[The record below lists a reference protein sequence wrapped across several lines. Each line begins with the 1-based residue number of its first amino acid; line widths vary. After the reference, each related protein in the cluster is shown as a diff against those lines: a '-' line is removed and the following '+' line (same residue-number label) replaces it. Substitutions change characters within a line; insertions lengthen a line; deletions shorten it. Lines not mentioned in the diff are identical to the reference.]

1 MRYVLFTLLAL
12 GAPALQAQTAIHRCV
27 AANGTP
33 VFTDQPCNSLGA
45 TRAATAA
52 GGSTQAA
59 APDGICPATPAMLK
73 ARVADAF
80 NAGDANALAGLMLW
94 QGYGRGAAMADMR
107 RLQSLVREPLVGF
120 GDTTDA
126 GDDTDALPPWPP
138 FADNVGTDAGSGHDS
153 GAGNDDGADTL
164 TVRLGGATNDGSAR
178 EARFSI
184 VPHAGCL
191 WLQP

>member
-1 MRYVLFTLLAL
+1 MRYLLFILLTL
-12 GAPALQAQTAIHRCV
+12 GAPALHAQTAIHRCV

-45 TRAATAA
+45 TRAATAS

-59 APDGICPATPAMLK
+59 APDGTCPATPAVLK

-120 GDTTDA
+120 GDTTDTGA
-126 GDDTDALPPWPP
+126 DTDALPPWPP
-138 FADNVGTDAGSGHDS
+138 FADNASGDSDDADI
-153 GAGNDDGADTL
+153 L
-164 TVRLGGATNDGSAR
+164 TVRLGGTTDDGSAR
-178 EARFSI
+178 EARFGI
-184 VPHAGCL
+184 VPRAGCL